1 MRHLLKPLDFACLPG
16 RTKLFSA
23 YRRVSLASSM
33 NIISRLRANFLTVA
47 LGLLVASWTGFAQEP
62 NANVPTVATEPAPPR
77 ATDAT
82 KDDDVYSCLTIFTR
96 ALQLV
101 RQDYVDADKV
111 EFRVL
116 TYNALRGMLSGL
128 DPHSQFMEPDNFK
141 DMQDDTRS
149 RYDGLGLVV
158 SAKDGVLIIVSA
170 MEDTPA
176 AKAGLAGGDQI
187 LKINGQT
194 AEKMQL
200 SDAIT
205 ALKGKPGD
213 DVTLQILRPSS
224 KEVRDFKLTRV
235 EIKVDS
241 VKDDH
246 LIDPALTG
254 DYKVGYVRVIQFNE
268 PTADDLGHKLDTL
281 QKEGMQALVL
291 DLRNNPG
298 GLLNS
303 AVDVCGQFLPP
314 KTMVVYTEGRAAS
327 TKKEY
332 ATSSV
337 AKPRGDFPVAVLIN
351 GGSASGAEIVAGAL
365 KDLNRAILVGETT
378 FGKGSVQSVI
388 SLPDGSAVRLTTAKY
403 FTPSR
408 QVIHQ
413 HGVTPTIRATLTVE
427 QERALSARRNNLDQ
441 QSGEEGKRDYGD
453 NADPQLERALDAL
466 KGMIIYKQQ
475 MASRK

>member
-1 MRHLLKPLDFACLPG
+1 MKRFLPSG
-16 RTKLFSA
+16 A
-23 YRRVSLASSM
+23 AWLA
-33 NIISRLRANFLTVA
+33 A
-47 LGLLVASWTGFAQEP
+47 LGLTLCPALLPPLARGQETG
-62 NANVPTVATEPAPPR
+62 APPPP
-77 ATDAT
+77 ATTTPDMQPPTGDNAAA
-82 KDDDVYSCLTIFTR
+82 KENSVYSCLTIFTKV
-96 ALQLV
+96 LQLV
-101 RQDYVDADKV
+101 RQDYVDEDKV
-111 EFRVL
+111 DFRTL

-128 DPHSQFMEPDNFK
+128 DPHSQFMEPDSFK

-149 RYDGLGLVV
+149 RYDGLGLIV
-158 SAKDGVLIIVSA
+158 SAKDGVLIVVST

-176 AKAGLAGGDQI
+176 AKAGLLGGDQI
-187 LKINGQT
+187 LKINGAT
-194 AEKMQL
+194 TEKMQL

-213 DVTLQILRPSS
+213 SITMQILRPSS
-224 KEVRDFKLTRV
+224 KEVRDFTMMRT

-241 VKDDH
+241 VKDAH

-254 DYKVGYVRVIQFNE
+254 PYKVGYVRIIQFNE
-268 PTADDLGHKLDTL
+268 PTAEDLAKRLDDL
-281 QKEGMQALVL
+281 QKQGMEALVL

-303 AVDVCGQFLPP
+303 AVDVCGQFVAPN
-314 KTMVVYTEGRAAS
+314 TMVVYTEGRTPSSRREYRTS
-327 TKKEY
+327 T
-332 ATSSV
+332 A
-337 AKPRGDFPVAVLIN
+337 AKPRGDFPVAVLVN

-403 FTPSR
+403 FTPSK

-413 HGVTPTIRATLTVE
+413 HGVTPTIRATLTND
-427 QERALSARRNNLDQ
+427 QERALMAKRANSDQ
-441 QSGEEGKRDYGD
+441 GGSDDAKRDYGD
-453 NADPQLERALDAL
+453 AGDPQLERSLDAL
-466 KGMIIYKQQ
+466 KGMMIYRQQ

>member
-1 MRHLLKPLDFACLPG
+1 
-16 RTKLFSA
+16 
-23 YRRVSLASSM
+23 M
-33 NIISRLRANFLTVA
+33 NISSRWRATFLTVA
-47 LGLLVASWTGFAQEP
+47 LGLIFASDTGRAQD
-62 NANVPTVATEPAPPR
+62 NPAPAAGAAP
-77 ATDAT
+77 AVNNELPPPVSTDPSL
-82 KDDDVYSCLTIFTR
+82 KDDNVYSCLTIFTR
-96 ALQLV
+96 VLQLV

-111 EFRVL
+111 DFRAL

-128 DPHSQFMEPDNFK
+128 DPHSQFMEPDSFK

-176 AKAGLAGGDQI
+176 AKAGLSSGDQI
-187 LKINGQT
+187 LKINGAT
-194 AEKMQL
+194 TEKMQL

-205 ALKGKPGD
+205 ALKGGPGD
-213 DVTLQILRPSS
+213 QVTLQILRPAS
-224 KEVRDFKLTRV
+224 KEVRDFTLTRV

-241 VKDDH
+241 VKDAH
-246 LIDPALTG
+246 LIDLALTG
-254 DYKVGYVRVIQFNE
+254 DYKVGYVRILQFNE
-268 PTADDLGHKLDTL
+268 PTADDLGHKLDDL
-281 QKEGMQALVL
+281 QKQGMQALVL

-303 AVDVCGQFLPP
+303 AVDVCGQFVPP
-314 KTMVVYTEGRAAS
+314 KTMVVYTEGRTPS
-327 TKKEY
+327 SKREY
-332 ATSSV
+332 TTSST
-337 AKPRGDFPVAVLIN
+337 AKARGDFPMAVLIN

-365 KDLNRAILVGETT
+365 KDLNRAVLVGETS

-388 SLPDGSAVRLTTAKY
+388 GLPDGSAVRLTTAKY
-403 FTPSR
+403 YTPSR

-413 HGVTPTIRATLTVE
+413 HGVTPTIRVTLTTD
-427 QERALSARRNNLDQ
+427 QERALNARRNTVDV
-441 QSGEEGKRDYGD
+441 EGGDEAKRDYGD
-453 NADPQLERALDAL
+453 NADPQLERSLDAL

>member
-1 MRHLLKPLDFACLPG
+1 
-16 RTKLFSA
+16 
-23 YRRVSLASSM
+23 M
-33 NIISRLRANFLTVA
+33 NIFSRGRAALLTLAIGLVFALREGT
-47 LGLLVASWTGFAQEP
+47 AQEP
-62 NANVPTVATEPAPPR
+62 NATAPSSASTELAPPTPGDT
-77 ATDAT
+77 A
-82 KDDDVYSCLTIFTR
+82 KDDSVYSCLTIFTR

-111 EFRVL
+111 EFRAL

-158 SAKDGVLIIVSA
+158 SAKDGVLIVVSA

-176 AKAGLAGGDQI
+176 AKAGLSSGDQI
-187 LKINGQT
+187 LKINGST
-194 AEKMQL
+194 TEKMQL

-213 DVTLQILRPSS
+213 QVTLQILRPSS
-224 KEVRDFKLTRV
+224 KEVRDFTLTRV

-241 VKDDH
+241 VKDSH

-254 DYKVGYVRVIQFNE
+254 DYKIGYARIIQFNE
-268 PTADDLGHKLDTL
+268 PTADDLSRKLDAL

-298 GLLNS
+298 GLLNC
-303 AVDVCGQFLPP
+303 AVDVCGQFLPS
-314 KTMVVYTEGRAAS
+314 KTMVVYTEGRAQSARR
-327 TKKEY
+327 EY
-332 ATSSV
+332 ATSSM
-337 AKPRGDFPVAVLIN
+337 AKQRGDFPVAVLIN

-403 FTPSR
+403 FTPGK

-413 HGVTPTIRATLTVE
+413 HGVAPTIRVTLSAE
-427 QERALSARRNNLDQ
+427 QERALNARRNNPDQ
-441 QSGEEGKRDYGD
+441 AVGEDGRRDYGD

-466 KGMIIYKQQ
+466 KGMMIYKQQ

>member
-1 MRHLLKPLDFACLPG
+1 METDELFFAP
-16 RTKLFSA
+16 TH
-23 YRRVSLASSM
+23 VSLAASM
-33 NIISRLRANFLTVA
+33 NIISRVRAILLTVVV
-47 LGLLVASWTGFAQEP
+47 GWLLAPGKVAAQEGSP
-62 NANVPTVATEPAPPR
+62 NVPPPSELAPP
-77 ATDAT
+77 TSGDASA
-82 KDDDVYSCLTIFTR
+82 KDDSVYSCLTIFTR
-96 ALQLV
+96 VLQLV
-101 RQDYVDADKV
+101 RQDYVDADKTD
-111 EFRVL
+111 FRAL

-128 DPHSQFMEPDNFK
+128 DPHSQFMEPDSFK

-158 SAKDGVLIIVSA
+158 SAKDGVLIVVSA

-176 AKAGLAGGDQI
+176 AKAGLSSGDQI
-187 LKINGQT
+187 LKINGAT
-194 AEKMQL
+194 TEKMQL

-213 DVTLQILRPSS
+213 QVTLQILRPAN
-224 KEVRDFKLTRV
+224 KEVRDFTLTRQ

-241 VKDDH
+241 VKDSH

-254 DYKVGYVRVIQFNE
+254 DYKVGYVRILQFNE
-268 PTADDLGHKLDTL
+268 PTADDLGHKLDDL
-281 QKEGMQALVL
+281 QREGMQALVL

-303 AVDVCGQFLPP
+303 AVDVCGQFVPP
-314 KTMVVYTEGRAAS
+314 KTMVVYTEGRTAS
-327 TKKEY
+327 ARKEY
-332 ATSSV
+332 TTSSV

-365 KDLNRAILVGETT
+365 KDLNRAILVGETS

-403 FTPSR
+403 YTPSK

-413 HGVTPTIRATLTVE
+413 HGVTPTIRVTLTGE
-427 QERALSARRNNLDQ
+427 QERALNARRNNVDQ
-441 QSGEEGKRDYGD
+441 QGGDEAKRDYGD

-466 KGMIIYKQQ
+466 KGMMIYKQQ

>member
-1 MRHLLKPLDFACLPG
+1 
-16 RTKLFSA
+16 
-23 YRRVSLASSM
+23 M
-33 NIISRLRANFLTVA
+33 NIFSRWGATFLAVV
-47 LGLLVASWTGFAQEP
+47 LGLVFASATGLAQD
-62 NANVPTVATEPAPPR
+62 NPAPAAGAAP
-77 ATDAT
+77 AGNNELPPPVSIETSAKEDN
-82 KDDDVYSCLTIFTR
+82 VYSCLTIFTR
-96 ALQLV
+96 VLQLV

-111 EFRVL
+111 DFRVL

-128 DPHSQFMEPDNFK
+128 DPHSQFMEPDSFK

-176 AKAGLAGGDQI
+176 AKAGLSSGDQI
-187 LKINGQT
+187 LKINGAT
-194 AEKMQL
+194 TEKMQL

-205 ALKGKPGD
+205 ALKGGPGD
-213 DVTLQILRPSS
+213 QVTLQILRPSS
-224 KEVRDFKLTRV
+224 KEVRDFTLTRV

-241 VKDDH
+241 VKDAH

-254 DYKVGYVRVIQFNE
+254 DDKVGYVRIIQFNE
-268 PTADDLGHKLDTL
+268 PTAEDLGHKLDDL
-281 QKEGMQALVL
+281 QKQGMQALVL

-303 AVDVCGQFLPP
+303 AVDVCGQFVPP
-314 KTMVVYTEGRAAS
+314 KTMVVYTEGRTPS
-327 TKKEY
+327 SKREY
-332 ATSSV
+332 YTSSV
-337 AKPRGDFPVAVLIN
+337 AKNRGDFPMTVLIN

-365 KDLNRAILVGETT
+365 KDLNRAVVVGETS

-388 SLPDGSAVRLTTAKY
+388 GLPDGSAVRLTTAKY
-403 FTPSR
+403 YTPSR

-413 HGVTPTIRATLTVE
+413 HGVTPTIRAALTTD
-427 QERALSARRNNLDQ
+427 QERALNARRNAVDAQ
-441 QSGEEGKRDYGD
+441 GGDEAKRDYGD
-453 NADPQLERALDAL
+453 NADPQLERSLDAL
-466 KGMIIYKQQ
+466 KGMIIYKQE

>member
-1 MRHLLKPLDFACLPG
+1 
-16 RTKLFSA
+16 
-23 YRRVSLASSM
+23 M
-33 NIISRLRANFLTVA
+33 NILSRRRAILLVAA
-47 LGLLVASWTGFAQEP
+47 LGLLLVPRPGWTQDTNASAP
-62 NANVPTVATEPAPPR
+62 LSPTELPPPGPA
-77 ATDAT
+77 DFS
-82 KDDDVYSCLTIFTR
+82 KDDSVYSCLAIFTR

-101 RQDYVDADKV
+101 RQDYVDAEKV
-111 EFRVL
+111 DFRAL

-158 SAKDGVLIIVSA
+158 SAKDGVLIIVST

-176 AKAGLAGGDQI
+176 AKAGLVGGDQI
-187 LKINGQT
+187 LKINGAT

-200 SDAIT
+200 PDAIT

-213 DVTLQILRPSS
+213 QVTLQILRPSS
-224 KEVRDFKLTRV
+224 KEVLDFALTRV

-241 VKDDH
+241 VRDAH
-246 LIDPALTG
+246 LIDPALSG

-268 PTADDLGHKLDTL
+268 PTAEDLGKKIDEL
-281 QKEGMQALVL
+281 QKEGMQSLLL

-303 AVDVCGQFLPP
+303 AVDVCGQFLPA
-314 KTMVVYTEGRAAS
+314 KTMVVYTEGRTAS
-327 TKKEY
+327 ARKEY
-332 ATSSV
+332 YTSSV
-337 AKPRGDFPVAVLIN
+337 PKPRPDFPVAVLIN

-388 SLPDGSAVRLTTAKY
+388 GLPDGSAVRLTTAKY
-403 FTPSR
+403 YTPGK

-413 HGVTPTIRATLTVE
+413 HGVAPTIRATLTVD
-427 QERALSARRNNLDQ
+427 QERALSTRRNNLDR
-441 QSGEEGKRDYGD
+441 QSGEDGKRDFVDTG
-453 NADPQLERALDAL
+453 DPQLERALDAL
-466 KGMIIYKQQ
+466 KGMMIYRQQ

>member
-1 MRHLLKPLDFACLPG
+1 
-16 RTKLFSA
+16 
-23 YRRVSLASSM
+23 M
-33 NIISRLRANFLTVA
+33 NITSRCRATFSTAALALVFASRL
-47 LGLLVASWTGFAQEP
+47 GFAQDAP
-62 NANVPTVATEPAPPR
+62 GSVPANAAELPPPVS
-77 ATDAT
+77 ADPSF
-82 KDDDVYSCLTIFTR
+82 KDDNVYACLTIFTR
-96 ALQLV
+96 VLQLV
-101 RQDYVDADKV
+101 RQDYVDADKTD
-111 EFRVL
+111 FRAL

-128 DPHSQFMEPDNFK
+128 DPHSQFMEPDSFK

-176 AKAGLAGGDQI
+176 SRAGLSSGDQI
-187 LKINGQT
+187 LKINGLT
-194 AEKMQL
+194 TEKMQL
-200 SDAIT
+200 SDAIA
-205 ALKGKPGD
+205 ALKGSPGD
-213 DVTLQILRPSS
+213 QVTLQILRPSS
-224 KEVRDFKLTRV
+224 KEVRDFTLTRV

-241 VKDDH
+241 VKDAH

-254 DYKVGYVRVIQFNE
+254 DYKVGYVRILQFNE
-268 PTADDLGHKLDTL
+268 PTADDLGHKLDDL
-281 QKEGMQALVL
+281 QKQGMQALVL

-314 KTMVVYTEGRAAS
+314 KTMVVYTEGRTPS
-327 TKKEY
+327 SKREY
-332 ATSSV
+332 ATSST
-337 AKPRGDFPVAVLIN
+337 AKARGDFPMTVLIN

-365 KDLNRAILVGETT
+365 KDLNRAVLVGETT

-403 FTPSR
+403 YTPSR

-413 HGVTPTIRATLTVE
+413 HGVTPTIRVALTPE
-427 QERALSARRNNLDQ
+427 QERALNARRNAVDAQ
-441 QSGEEGKRDYGD
+441 GGDEAKRDYGD
-453 NADPQLERALDAL
+453 NADPQLERSLDAL
-466 KGMIIYKQQ
+466 KGMMIYKQQ